1 MDPSLEKAYVKLSN
15 NLEELVKIYR
25 SLLDIVRK
33 EKDYLILA
41 NQEKLEEN
49 NQLKESVLFK
59 LRAQDSLRMRYAAE
73 LASLLKSDVDNPR
86 LLVLAQKMGGHE
98 GDRLRSLH
106 SALDIVI
113 RRMTEINKENEEY
126 AKSALKTLDG
136 ALQDIKGSLSGKKT
150 YEKSGQYKSGSD
162 TAGHFVRKEI

>member
-1 MDPSLEKAYVKLSN
+1 
-15 NLEELVKIYR
+15 
-25 SLLDIVRK
+25 
-33 EKDYLILA
+33 
-41 NQEKLEEN
+41 
-49 NQLKESVLFK
+49 
-59 LRAQDSLRMRYAAE
+59 MRYAAE